1 MIRKMLSLNTG
12 ELRVYNLGTSYTL
25 PPLYVDFTSIHVIL
39 SPTPRSIWEQFQAQQ
54 IPTSSALPPQTWAFH
69 PLEHIPPEI
78 YYLDQKTDTSGIYA
92 SNINTHR
99 GLPQPYT
106 SLFHHLTKTL
116 QLTPWPSAPY
126 CISLGSDQLPLN
138 PVLRSAVLTA
148 AQPLSM
154 TLTTGLCTPHLTE
167 VINQNSTALR
177 WLYYY
182 YDMATCAKV
191 LGKTEP
197 SYPLASSPGSAEI
210 TTLISHE

>member
-12 ELRVYNLGTSYTL
+12 ELSVFNLGTPSTL
-25 PPLYVDFTSIHVIL
+25 PPPYVYITPIHTIL
-39 SPTPRSIWEQFQAQQ
+39 SPTPMALLEQLQTQHL
-54 IPTSSALPPQTWAFH
+54 PTPSALPPQTWAFH
-69 PLEHIPPEI
+69 PLKHIPPEI
-78 YYLDQKTDTSGIYA
+78 YYIDQKSDTSGIYA
-92 SNINTHR
+92 TSINTHR

-106 SLFHHLTKTL
+106 NLFHHLTKTL

-126 CISLGSDQLPLN
+126 CIPLGSDQLPLN
-138 PVLRSAVLTA
+138 PMLRSVVLTT
-148 AQPLSM
+148 AQTLS
-154 TLTTGLCTPHLTE
+154 TILTTGLCTPHLTD

-197 SYPLASSPGSAEI
+197 SHPIASSPGIADI
-210 TTLISHE
+210 TTLIPHE